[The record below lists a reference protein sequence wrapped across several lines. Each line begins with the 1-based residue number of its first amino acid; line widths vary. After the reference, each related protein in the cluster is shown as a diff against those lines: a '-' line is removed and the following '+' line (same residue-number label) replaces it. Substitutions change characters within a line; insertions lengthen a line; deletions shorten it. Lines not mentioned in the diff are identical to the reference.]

1 MHISI
6 IVGIIFEKG
15 QHSFMQLDEEM
26 VQQVCHGITI
36 KWKCF

>member
-1 MHISI
+1 MHIGI

-26 VQQVCHGITI
+26 LQWYN
-36 KWKCF
+36 KLAME